1 VSVIWEKTPRLQS
14 VVVQLLCNFFVLGT
28 GINSRFLKGKSRSL
42 WKINPGK
49 GFYMPRFVETGE
61 EVCFM
66 HFHPGEGIA
75 LALRQ
80 VEMLKSEV
88 LTDLA
93 DLFAV
98 LIQEGEERITASFA
112 KLVVSI
118 LLLARRM
125 GINYRDLKRI
135 MVRDIHN
142 RLREEEQEEIRR
154 DLYDLKGLLEIT

>member
-1 VSVIWEKTPRLQS
+1 
-14 VVVQLLCNFFVLGT
+14 
-28 GINSRFLKGKSRSL
+28 
-42 WKINPGK
+42 
-49 GFYMPRFVETGE
+49 
-61 EVCFM
+61 M

-125 GINYRDLKRI
+125 GINYRDLKRVI
-135 MVRDIHN
+135 VRDIHN

-154 DLYDLKGLLEIT
+154 DLHDLKGLLEIT